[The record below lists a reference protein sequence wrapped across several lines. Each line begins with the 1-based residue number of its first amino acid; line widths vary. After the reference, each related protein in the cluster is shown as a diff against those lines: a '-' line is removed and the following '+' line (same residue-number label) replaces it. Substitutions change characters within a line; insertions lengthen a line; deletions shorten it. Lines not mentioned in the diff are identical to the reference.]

1 MGENKVD
8 AAPAETQAPADVDV
22 ACLNLSCTTMRH
34 YPPEHERSPDGMGL
48 VVLDYFLNGEPY
60 TEQQAYLDEQFP
72 GKTRAEAVV
81 MLRTMVL
88 HNMIRRISKMLED
101 GDLR

>member
-8 AAPAETQAPADVDV
+8 AAPTETQAPADADV
-22 ACLNLSCTTMRH
+22 VRLNLSCTTIRH

-48 VVLDYFLNGEPY
+48 VVLDYFLNGEPH

-72 GKTRAEAVV
+72 GKARADVV
-81 MLRTMVL
+81 AMQQIMVL
-88 HNMIRRISKMLED
+88 HNMTRRISQMLTD
-101 GDLR
+101 GGLE